1 MSSYSILKN
10 NINHEKLEYIY
21 YHKIRARAV
30 AGLDRIDKDK
40 FDKILKDEVEIIE
53 RKVLN
58 GSYKFTRYKK
68 ILISKGENKNPRVIN
83 IPTIR
88 DKIVLSS
95 LNDSLNTIYNNENC
109 SKLPHIIIDNIK
121 KAIDSKEYNYFI
133 KYDIKSFYS
142 SINQDILIKKLRYKI
157 RSNIFLKVICNAIK
171 SEGLL
176 FPIKNSN
183 KREDRT
189 EGIPEGLNI
198 SNSLANIY
206 LLSLDKKMTSLS
218 NIKYFRYVDDI
229 LIICNEEEKEK
240 IDSLLK
246 KEIYKKLKLELNNKC
261 DEGYIAEKKFEY
273 LGYSFDNKLLSVR
286 ESSIYK
292 IENSIET
299 LLAKYRLSDIP
310 NEELLV
316 WKLNL
321 KISGCIYKGKKYG
334 WIFFYSQ
341 INDIKILSHLDWLV
355 SKLLKRYMISIKPKR
370 FKRTYYEIK
379 NKLHS
384 TKYIIKF
391 DDYSFERKKDVL
403 KNIYKKNIDNFTEK
417 KINDLF
423 ENVIFKDIAL
433 LEEDIQNFS

>member
-1 MSSYSILKN
+1 MSSNSILKN
-10 NINHEKLEYIY
+10 NINQENLEYTY

-30 AGLDRIDKDK
+30 AGLDRIDRDK
-40 FDKILKDEVEIIE
+40 FDKILKNELDIIE

-68 ILISKGENKNPRVIN
+68 ILISKGENKCPRVIN

-88 DKIVLSS
+88 DKIVLNSV
-95 LNDSLNTIYNNENC
+95 NDSLNTIYNNRNC
-109 SKLPHIIIDNIK
+109 SKLPHMIINDIK
-121 KAIDSKEYNYFI
+121 ENVDSKEYNYFI

-142 SINQDILIKKLRYKI
+142 SIKHDILIKKLRYKI
-157 RSNIFLKVICNAIK
+157 RNDIFLKVILNAIK
-171 SEGLL
+171 SDGLL
-176 FPIKNSN
+176 FPIKKSSE
-183 KREDRT
+183 REERK
-189 EGIPEGLNI
+189 EGIPEGLSI

-206 LLSLDKKMTSLS
+206 LLSLDKKMTSLP

-229 LIICNEEEKEK
+229 LILCNKAEKKK

-246 KEIYKKLKLELNNKC
+246 KEINKRLGLELNNKC
-261 DEGYIAEKKFEY
+261 DEGDIEEKKFEY
-273 LGYSFDNKLLSVR
+273 LGYCFDGDLLSVR

-299 LLAKYRLSDIP
+299 LLAQYRLSETP

-321 KISGCIYKGKKYG
+321 KISGCIYKNKKYG

-341 INDIKILSHLDWLV
+341 INDMEILSHLDWLV
-355 SKLLKRYMISIKPKR
+355 QKLLKRYSISISTKK

-379 NKLHS
+379 YRLHS
-384 TKYIIKF
+384 TNYIVKF
-391 DDYSFERKKDVL
+391 DDYSFERKKEVL
-403 KNIYKKNIDNFTEK
+403 KKIYNK
-417 KINDLF
+417 KIEKLTKKQIEDQF